1 MTRKLIAL
9 GLLAALAAAC
19 VPQNEIELT
28 LVAQNVS
35 LNTQIAAVRET
46 ATVDADRL
54 QVTVE
59 YMNTLVAQAQ
69 EQRSQLQATLI
80 ARGADPAEVGAN
92 ITPAVPQPT
101 PLPAAGAADA
111 AGAAV
116 VPPPAPGDVPVTPF
130 GAESAPDGTAAP
142 TLANIVTAANVGSDD
157 CAVGVTSTFSASS
170 DRIYVVATAYNIQPG
185 TLIVSRWYREGQ
197 QIVTHDFTPNFEI
210 NDACIWF
217 FIDQTDAAFTPG
229 SWGVDLE
236 INGAVVGPSTRFTIA
251 E

>member
-1 MTRKLIAL
+1 MKRKLIVA

-19 VPQNEIELT
+19 TPQNEIELT

-35 LNTQIAAVRET
+35 LNTQIAAVRQT

-80 ARGADPAEVGAN
+80 ARGADPAAVGAN
-92 ITPAVPQPT
+92 ITPAAPLT
-101 PLPAAGAADA
+101 PLPAADA
-111 AGAAV
+111 GSANAV
-116 VPPPAPGDVPVTPF
+116 PTSAPGDVPVTPP
-130 GAESAPDGTAAP
+130 GANVTATSAAP
-142 TLANIVTAANVGSDD
+142 TLANIVTAANVGADD
-157 CAVGVTSTFSASS
+157 CAAGVVSTFSASS
-170 DRIYVVATAYNIQPG
+170 SRIYIVATAYNIQPG
-185 TLIVSRWYREGQ
+185 TTILSRWFQNGQ
-197 QIVTHDFTPNFEI
+197 QVVSHDFTPDFEI

-217 FIDQTDAAFTPG
+217 FIDQTDVPFTPG
-229 SWGVDLE
+229 AWTVDLE
-236 INGAVVGPSTRFTIA
+236 INGAVVGPSTQFTIT

>member
-1 MTRKLIAL
+1 MERKLLAI

-19 VPQNEIELT
+19 TPQNEIELT

-35 LNTQIAAVRET
+35 LNTQIAAVRQT

-80 ARGADPAEVGAN
+80 ARGADPAAVGAN
-92 ITPAVPQPT
+92 ITPAAPVA
-101 PLPAAGAADA
+101 PLPAATAASA
-111 AGAAV
+111 
-116 VPPPAPGDVPVTPF
+116 PTTAPGDVPVTPP
-130 GAESAPDGTAAP
+130 GAASTATSAAP
-142 TLANIVTAANVGSDD
+142 TLANIVTAASVGNDD
-157 CAVGVTSTFSASS
+157 CATEITSAFSAASS
-170 DRIYVVATAYNIQPG
+170 RIYVVATAYNIQPG
-185 TLIVSRWYREGQ
+185 TLILSRWYREGQ
-197 QIVTHDFTPNFEI
+197 QIITHDFTPDFEI

-217 FIDQTDAAFTPG
+217 FIDQTDIPFTPG

-236 INGAVVGPSTRFTIA
+236 INGAVVGPSTPFTVT

>member
-1 MTRKLIAL
+1 MRQKLIVA

-19 VPQNEIELT
+19 TPQNEIELT

-35 LNTQIAAVRET
+35 LNTQIAAVRQT

-80 ARGADPAEVGAN
+80 ARGADLAAVGAN
-92 ITPAVPQPT
+92 ITPAALT
-101 PLPAAGAADA
+101 PLPVAGADGANA
-111 AGAAV
+111 APTA
-116 VPPPAPGDVPVTPF
+116 APGDVPVTPP
-130 GAESAPDGTAAP
+130 GANVTPTSAAP
-142 TLANIVTAANVGSDD
+142 TLANIVTAANVGADD
-157 CAVGVTSTFSASS
+157 CAAGVSSTFSASS
-170 DRIYVVATAYNIQPG
+170 SRIYIVATAYNIQPG
-185 TLIVSRWYREGQ
+185 TAIVSRWFQNGQ
-197 QIVTHDFTPNFEI
+197 QVVSHDFTPDFEI

-217 FIDQTDAAFTPG
+217 FIDQTDVPFTPG
-229 SWGVDLE
+229 AWTVDLE
-236 INGAVVGPSTRFTIA
+236 VNGAVVGPSTQFTIT